1 MGKTVCLVYIAED
14 AESCGWISISSSAIP
29 RLLED
34 LYEQA
39 LLKSSH
45 LIEDRGAR
53 PTSVSIGPIS
63 AGWEYGSDLQGNWRT
78 RMGAIMRTVVIG
90 VVGTKLAHA
99 HGRHPQS
106 IGRP

>member
-78 RMGAIMRTVVIG
+78 RMGTILR
-90 VVGTKLAHA
+90 
-99 HGRHPQS
+99 GR
-106 IGRP
+106 